1 MLIRNRELE
10 NREAMR
16 QLAEHRAKIEHR
28 DRNTSLTEAEEEHL
42 REENA
47 KIKRDKEI
55 LASMMR
61 NRQNQSQKN
70 TDNDAKAGA
79 TVKDHTSATF

>member
-1 MLIRNRELE
+1 MLIRNRDLE